1 MEDQPLA
8 EVRAV
13 IPPGYNRRVTI
24 QRRTD
29 TTASDAGFGNA
40 GVFTDE
46 HEDVPCN
53 IEQNTGAKAA
63 VYDGERFTAS
73 GVARFPPNLDIRNG
87 DRIIDGNR
95 KYEIFRSHLVYA
107 SVSIPRERNC
117 EWREVQ
123 I

>member
-1 MEDQPLA
+1 M
-8 EVRAV
+8 

-40 GVFTDE
+40 GVFTDQFTN
-46 HEDVPCN
+46 VPCN

-63 VYDGERFTAS
+63 VYDGERFVAS
-73 GVARFPPNLDIRNG
+73 GVARFQPNLDIRNG
-87 DRIIDGNR
+87 DRIIDGTR
-95 KYEIFRSHLVYA
+95 KFEIIKSFLVYA
-107 SVSIPRERNC
+107 SISIPRERNC

-123 I
+123 T